1 MDLHSYLQKI
11 VKQSLS
17 LFQGWGF
24 SAHWA
29 SILNVALHCIVAVVI
44 AVTLR
49 IILKRLLRTVLIY
62 AIRKRDSQVLH
73 SILENK
79 VAHYVSIL
87 VPVMVFYEG
96 ISIVFEDFPAL
107 SALLITLCDIYFVL
121 TIIWIAVV
129 LTKVGADLIK
139 TKPAFRDKPI
149 DSYVQVM
156 RILLYIVG
164 VVALFSNLTGKS
176 PVAFFTAMGAIS
188 AVLLL
193 MFKDVIMGMVASIQI
208 TTNDMLRIG
217 DWITMPKYGA
227 DGDVLAINL
236 TTVKVQNFDKT
247 ITTIPTYALISDSF
261 QNWRG
266 MRQSGGRRIKRALM
280 IKQSSIRFIKEDE
293 LEYFRQIEL
302 VTSYIDHRQK
312 DINKHNARNKVNKAC
327 LINGRNLT
335 NAGLFR
341 KYIEVYLQRNTGTN
355 KNMHIMVRQL
365 APSEHGLPIEIYTFS
380 NSVVWNEY
388 EHIMADIF
396 DHVIAAAPF
405 FKLQIFELEGAG
417 DTKRI
422 EMLNQQ

>member
-11 VKQSLS
+11 VKQSLN
-17 LFQGWGF
+17 LFESWGF
-24 SAHWA
+24 SAQWA
-29 SILNVALHCIVAVVI
+29 SILNVTVHCILAVAI
-44 AVTLR
+44 AYTLR
-49 IILKRLLRTVLIY
+49 TLIKRVLRTIIINT
-62 AIRKRDSQVLH
+62 IRKKDTQILH
-73 SILENK
+73 SLLENK

-87 VPVMVFYEG
+87 VPVMVFYE
-96 ISIVFEDFPAL
+96 SIAIIFEDFPAL
-107 SALLITLCDIYFVL
+107 SSFLATICDIYFVL

-129 LTKVGADLIK
+129 LTKVGADLLK
-139 TKPAFRDKPI
+139 AKPAFRDKPI
-149 DSYVQVM
+149 DSYVQVV

-164 VVALFSNLTGKS
+164 AVALFSNLTGKS

-208 TTNDMLRIG
+208 TTNDMVRIG
-217 DWITMPKYGA
+217 DWVTMPKYGA

-236 TTVKVQNFDKT
+236 TTVKIQNFDKT

-266 MRQSGGRRIKRALM
+266 MRQAGGRRIKRALM
-280 IKQSSIRFIKEDE
+280 IKQSTVRFLRDE
-293 LEYFRQIEL
+293 ELAYFREIEL
-302 VTSYIDHRQK
+302 IKPYVDHRQK
-312 DINKHNARNKVNKAC
+312 DIEKHNLRNLVNKAH

-365 APSEHGLPIEIYTFS
+365 APTEQGLPIEIYTFS
-380 NSVVWNEY
+380 NSTVWNEY

-396 DHVIAAAPF
+396 DHVIAAAPY
-405 FKLQIFELEGAG
+405 FKLQIFELEGVG
-417 DTKRI
+417 DTKYV
-422 EMLNQQ
+422 ELFNN